1 MNSTIPQDGPAE
13 LASRYQI
20 LRLGQRWWG
29 KHHVKQL
36 LLCNSSEFEDL
47 HDQHLFTSTPHPRRG
62 PELQSPY
69 CCCFLHINRSGL
81 NHTQYYTWLP
91 MRYVVCWTERD
102 QRNIYQAPMRA
113 KENTNKNDKEKGT
126 RIAKYICQK
135 KIDDGH
141 STERVWHSAS
151 REPSDTL
158 PGSQP
163 CTQTRSIHQSPYS
176 QGFSS
181 H

>member
-1 MNSTIPQDGPAE
+1 MAT
-13 LASRYQI
+13 
-20 LRLGQRWWG
+20 
-29 KHHVKQL
+29 
-36 LLCNSSEFEDL
+36 
-47 HDQHLFTSTPHPRRG
+47 RRG
-62 PELQSPY
+62 INISGTYVVRHKLY
-69 CCCFLHINRSGL
+69 AFFICCCFCCFLHINRSGL

-91 MRYVVCWTERD
+91 IRYVVCWTERD

-113 KENTNKNDKEKGT
+113 KEKTQTNKNDKEKGT
-126 RIAKYICQK
+126 RIAKYTCQK

-141 STERVWHSAS
+141 SIERVWHGAS

-163 CTQTRSIHQSPYS
+163 CTQTRSIYHIPYS
-176 QGFSS
+176 EGFSF